1 MSYYL
6 IYHIAAARDGCL
18 KIWPSCW
25 HLPVTGPHIAPV
37 QVHTELVSVAV
48 IYQLH
53 YLVIRSEA
61 DLGPPS
67 VPGCVCNAHSI
78 NCDRCHGRE
87 DGIIGITCIIYS
99 YLVTQLTDEVSSVS
113 IIFNLGGSLRQ
124 GWSQNSVCL
133 FCCIAIPV
141 CICGLNVNRI
151 RIITTTITITITMM
165 SSNSSKII
173 TKIMSVV

>member
-1 MSYYL
+1 MSHYL
-6 IYHIAAARDGCL
+6 IYHRDGCL

-25 HLPVTGPHIAPV
+25 HLPVTGPHIAPPV

-61 DLGPPS
+61 GAHPA
-67 VPGCVCNAHSI
+67 GCNAHSI

>member
-1 MSYYL
+1 M
-6 IYHIAAARDGCL
+6 
-18 KIWPSCW
+18 
-25 HLPVTGPHIAPV
+25 
-37 QVHTELVSVAV
+37 LVSIAV

-67 VPGCVCNAHSI
+67 LPCCVCNAHSI

-113 IIFNLGGSLRQ
+113 IIFNLGGSLRRPLE
-124 GWSQNSVCL
+124 SKLCL
-133 FCCIAIPV
+133 E
-141 CICGLNVNRI
+141 
-151 RIITTTITITITMM
+151 M
-165 SSNSSKII
+165 SFVVLLQSECV
-173 TKIMSVV
+173 SVV